1 MNRKTLYHILGY
13 AGLALLMASS
23 AAYCAGLFINML
35 WVVQL
40 IGAVCII
47 ICFFGNI
54 GKIRDYLLKRSTRYR
69 ANTIFLIFLF
79 LGVLVL
85 VQAISDRHHRRYDL
99 TSTKRY
105 TLSKHSLTVL
115 KKVDL
120 PIHVTAFFQQSG
132 PEWKKAKGLLD
143 QYAYHC
149 RMLSFELIDPDRFP
163 GKAKRLKCTSYDA
176 AFIESSERAERIT
189 ATTEEKLTNAI
200 LRVLRGSRKTVY
212 FITGHGERS
221 IKDISKAGYSAARD
235 AIEAQN
241 YCAKDL
247 FLMRCTEIPV
257 DAAVVVV
264 AGPTAM
270 IVEKEAEML
279 HTYMRRG
286 GNVLILV
293 EPETKT
299 GVSSLLK
306 PYGIGVGNDI
316 IVDKLSSIFGTDYL
330 TPIVSEYAD
339 HPVMQD
345 FVTASIF
352 PSVRSISAIGKQN
365 QVTEVAF
372 TGAKSW
378 AETDFEKL
386 RQGMASFDPQEDSQ
400 GPVPIAVLSEVECGD
415 KDKKG
420 ATSRMIVFGDSDFA
434 SNGSFNLSGNRYL
447 FMNILSWL
455 AQEEDLIAIRPQSI
469 VFAPVVLSSLE
480 AKGVF
485 WFCVV
490 LLPGAVL
497 LTGVIVLHYRR
508 KAVN

>member
-1 MNRKTLYHILGY
+1 
-13 AGLALLMASS
+13 
-23 AAYCAGLFINML
+23 
-35 WVVQL
+35 
-40 IGAVCII
+40 
-47 ICFFGNI
+47 
-54 GKIRDYLLKRSTRYR
+54 
-69 ANTIFLIFLF
+69 
-79 LGVLVL
+79 
-85 VQAISDRHHRRYDL
+85 
-99 TSTKRY
+99 
-105 TLSKHSLTVL
+105 
-115 KKVDL
+115 L
-120 PIHVTAFFQQSG
+120 PF
-132 PEWKKAKGLLD
+132 
-143 QYAYHC
+143 
-149 RMLSFELIDPDRFP
+149 R
-163 GKAKRLKCTSYDA
+163 
-176 AFIESSERAERIT
+176 
-189 ATTEEKLTNAI
+189 
-200 LRVLRGSRKTVY
+200 
-212 FITGHGERS
+212 
-221 IKDISKAGYSAARD
+221 
-235 AIEAQN
+235 
-241 YCAKDL
+241 
-247 FLMRCTEIPV
+247 
-257 DAAVVVV
+257 
-264 AGPTAM
+264 
-270 IVEKEAEML
+270 
-279 HTYMRRG
+279 